1 MLHPSY
7 SDLIEVVNS
16 GVEEGEA
23 PVVQSRYSIVIA
35 TAKRAR
41 QLISGA
47 EPLVEDAEGKKPLSI
62 AVEELYSGKIKILG
76 EDEEVGGDML
86 ELSEDEDGEVMNMEN
101 ADETEEAAEKAE
113 DMAADESEEET
124 EA

>member
-86 ELSEDEDGEVMNMEN
+86 ELSEDEDGEVMNMDN
-101 ADETEEAAEKAE
+101 ADETE
-113 DMAADESEEET
+113 
-124 EA
+124 

>member
-47 EPLVEDAEGKKPLSI
+47 EPLVDDAEGKKPLSI

-76 EDEEVGGDML
+76 EDEEIGGDML
-86 ELSEDEDGEVMNMEN
+86 ELSEDISDEEVEI
-101 ADETEEAAEKAE
+101 AEE
-113 DMAADESEEET
+113 ESEET
-124 EA
+124 AGEAESCLLYTSYWMI

>member
-7 SDLIEVVNS
+7 SDLIEIANS

-47 EPLVEDAEGKKPLSI
+47 DPLVDDAAGKKPLSI

-76 EDEEVGGDML
+76 EDEEIGGDML
-86 ELSEDEDGEVMNMEN
+86 DL
-101 ADETEEAAEKAE
+101 AE
-113 DMAADESEEET
+113 DISEEEIEISGEEAEETTDEAETET